1 MPLKLWGQIWS
12 KKLRL
17 FYISDLVMSLGAAC
31 FYFISFYENPQ
42 VKTSKKKILERWNIF
57 CARDFFRC
65 VTISSRDIF
74 KSLKL
79 RILNIS
85 IAPSSESVVT
95 LLWFMATVKV
105 KELYLLHLTGI
116 SLPFRWHIYLWV
128 YLLLHHHYI
137 VWFKENFVVVKSIYF
152 SAKLAKILFSN
163 IWNFPEKCE

>member
-1 MPLKLWGQIWS
+1 MWPVPPITTLQSFSSTSVRWDSLHI
-12 KKLRL
+12 LCTL
-17 FYISDLVMSLGAAC
+17 FSHLL
-31 FYFISFYENPQ
+31 
-42 VKTSKKKILERWNIF
+42 
-57 CARDFFRC
+57 RC

>member
-1 MPLKLWGQIWS
+1 
-12 KKLRL
+12 
-17 FYISDLVMSLGAAC
+17 MSLGAAC

-57 CARDFFRC
+57 CTRDFFRC
-65 VTISSRDIF
+65 VTISSRDIC